1 MSSMKL
7 QCNLKQI
14 LESKKISLY
23 RLQKDTGVSIN
34 NLRAYR
40 ENSNKQ
46 FNREVII
53 KICVAVSCD
62 ISDLFTLVEDN

>member
-53 KICVAVSCD
+53 KICEAVSCD
-62 ISDLFTLVEDN
+62 ISELFTLIKDN